1 MKDIDVSG
9 FHKLVFKT
17 SCSNSNCADPS
28 NTSVSC
34 PGGSPI
40 QNQVNIPT
48 DPACTTELV
57 GNFTSTVPKGKKGG
71 IVDQNQSKTQ
81 GLVCVEPPDR
91 STVLP
96 TDINVDRNATVYT

>member
-1 MKDIDVSG
+1 VKDIDVSG

-17 SCSNSNCADPS
+17 SCSNSNCESVNCADPS

-34 PGGSPI
+34 PGGSHI

-57 GNFTSTVPKGKKGG
+57 GNFTSTVPKGKKG
-71 IVDQNQSKTQ
+71 V
-81 GLVCVEPPDR
+81 
-91 STVLP
+91 VL
-96 TDINVDRNATVYT
+96 